1 LIHLR
6 HFRIDHLIQ
15 FSDLVVEVEDFLSL
29 GLIHGYGP
37 VALEIFYEVSDGL
50 IFAGCLKMKVDRG
63 CGAW

>member
-29 GLIHGYGP
+29 GLIHGYAP
-37 VALEIFYEVSDGL
+37 VALEIYIEGRM
-50 IFAGCLKMKVDRG
+50 G
-63 CGAW
+63 